1 MNLETLLRKVKMNN
15 DKIKAL
21 ENASKELDSKIE
33 SEFKKIN
40 ENVLKIK
47 AKKVSKKKKKLR

>member
-1 MNLETLLRKVKMNN
+1 MNN

>member
-47 AKKVSKKKKKLR
+47 AKKVSKKKKILR